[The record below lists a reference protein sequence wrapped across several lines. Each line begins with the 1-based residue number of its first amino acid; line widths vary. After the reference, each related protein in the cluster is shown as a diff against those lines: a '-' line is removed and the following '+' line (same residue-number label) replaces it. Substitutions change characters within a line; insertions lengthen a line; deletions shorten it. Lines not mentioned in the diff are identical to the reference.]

1 MENKNSNLNRKF
13 QYETIHTSEQNL
25 NLLKQTKSKY
35 HIICF
40 EKNEEGQTIHGFIY
54 FENAR
59 SLSSVK
65 KCLNI
70 DNVFPT
76 EIGYE
81 EIAEIYKQK
90 EFWEKGIIPKQGR
103 RKIEQRDHHEE
114 PLLTNSIM
122 NETIMSLL
130 KQSIDLRNENKMLGN
145 QQHDL
150 LNVFIE
156 SNRKLQEEIK
166 ELKQAQA
173 ISLSNSNNN
182 HINII
187 EKLEN
192 KTLNINVF
200 LNEECK
206 NAISLKQFIDTIQIQ
221 ESDLFYAKN
230 NGLVEAITNVF
241 QRELQNYEVN
251 KRPIHCTDVKRE
263 ILHIKEDEGWVKE
276 SANDS
281 VRIQKAIT
289 TISDK
294 KIQKLTEYVETHPEM
309 KNINS
314 PHYDEGMKMM
324 VGIMGGTEHPNI
336 MKKKVQKNIAK
347 AVYLPKTSSVN
358 DLSALN

>member
-1 MENKNSNLNRKF
+1 MENKIANVHRKF
-13 QYETIHTSEQNL
+13 QYETIQMDEQAVR
-25 NLLKQTKSKY
+25 LLKQTKSKY
-35 HIICF
+35 HIMCF
-40 EKNEEGQTIHGFIY
+40 EKKEEEPMIYGFIY
-54 FENAR
+54 FEHAR

-81 EIAEIYKQK
+81 EIIDLYKQK
-90 EFWEKGIIPKQGR
+90 EFWERGVIPKQGR
-103 RKIEQRDHHEE
+103 KKIEHRDHSEE

-206 NAISLKQFIDTIQIQ
+206 NAISLKEFIDTIQIQ

-276 SANDS
+276 TASDS
-281 VRIQKAIT
+281 TRLQKAIT

-358 DLSALN
+358 DLSTLH